1 MKVTV
6 TYDFRSENIE
16 DFSKDKVE
24 INLSYKEYVEL
35 TSTLF
40 DCALE
45 LLGKK
50 ESLQA
55 MKVYKKLRIFDTK
68 SIM

>member
-1 MKVTV
+1 MKVTL

-24 INLSYKEYVEL
+24 INLSYNDYMEL
-35 TSTLF
+35 RSTLF

-45 LLGKK
+45 LIGKE
-50 ESLQA
+50 ESLRA
-55 MKVYKKLRIFDTK
+55 MEVYKKLHVTKWK
-68 SIM
+68 SIV